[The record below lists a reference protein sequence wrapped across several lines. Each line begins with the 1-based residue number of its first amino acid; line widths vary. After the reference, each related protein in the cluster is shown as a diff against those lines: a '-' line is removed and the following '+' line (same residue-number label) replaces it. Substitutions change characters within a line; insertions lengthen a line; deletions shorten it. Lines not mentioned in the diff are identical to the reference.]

1 MKTLIEQRLQE
12 ALEKAQRQL
21 DSKNE
26 VDVTTMDVIETWNSL
41 LQAKR
46 DAQRANEAKVV
57 K

>member
-21 DSKNE
+21 DRKNE
-26 VDVTTMDVIETWNSL
+26 VDVTTMDVVEAWNSL
-41 LQAKR
+41 LQAKG

>member
-21 DSKNE
+21 DSKNK
-26 VDVTTMDVIETWNSL
+26 VDVTTMDVVEAWNSL
-41 LQAKR
+41 LQAKS

>member
-12 ALEKAQRQL
+12 ALEKARRQL

-26 VDVTTMDVIETWNSL
+26 VDVTTMDVVEAWNSL
-41 LQAKR
+41 LQAKH
-46 DAQRANEAKVV
+46 DAQREKKAKIV

>member
-1 MKTLIEQRLQE
+1 MKTLIEQRLLE

-21 DSKNE
+21 DSKNK
-26 VDVTTMDVIETWNSL
+26 VDVTTMDVVEAWNSL